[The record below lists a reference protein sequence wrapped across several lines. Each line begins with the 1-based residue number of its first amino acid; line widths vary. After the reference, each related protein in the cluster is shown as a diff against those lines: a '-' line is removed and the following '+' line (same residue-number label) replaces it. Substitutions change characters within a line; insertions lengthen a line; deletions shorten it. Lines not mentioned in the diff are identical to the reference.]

1 SARSPRRFR
10 VAGASSCSLPTDHS
24 TMKRFTEHDPE
35 TMPPN
40 LLFRLVRVLRLMRRA
55 GVGPGDALDLLAD
68 QLRTF
73 ADYEER
79 REEAEHLP
87 YPLWLY
93 GQDPA

>member
-1 SARSPRRFR
+1 
-10 VAGASSCSLPTDHS
+10 
-24 TMKRFTEHDPE
+24 MKRPNEHDPE
-35 TMPPN
+35 TTPPN
-40 LLFRLVRVLRLMRRA
+40 LLLRLVRVLRLMRRA

-79 REEAEHLP
+79 REEDEHLP